1 MVATLASGIAHEINN
16 ALYPLLGQAQLI
28 EVAASRSS
36 GEVAAD
42 KVSQSAQ
49 IIGDMCARI
58 KRIAD
63 NLNHLSE
70 PSTLK
75 TVSFSLNDAA
85 RDALRLLAE
94 TAGRIKRF
102 ERDNPQAR
110 FRLVMAFD
118 EHLPQVRGDPDQL
131 SQVFVNLILNASDA
145 MEGQAH
151 GVLTVGT
158 HLADDHRHVVG
169 FVEDTGAGIPRELHD
184 KIFQPYF
191 TTKPREK
198 GTGFGLAIV
207 RSIIEAHGGSVRL
220 NSTPGVGTRV
230 EFLLPIPP
238 LSSSS

>member
-1 MVATLASGIAHEINN
+1 
-16 ALYPLLGQAQLI
+16 
-28 EVAASRSS
+28 
-36 GEVAAD
+36 
-42 KVSQSAQ
+42 
-49 IIGDMCARI
+49 MCARI

-110 FRLVMAFD
+110 FRLVMVFD
-118 EHLPQVRGDPDQL
+118 ERLPQVRGDPDQL

-145 MEGQAH
+145 MEGQAR

-158 HLADDHRHVVG
+158 HLADDHRHVAG

-191 TTKPREK
+191 TTKPRDK
-198 GTGFGLAIV
+198 GTGLGLAIV
-207 RSIIEAHGGSVRL
+207 RSITEAHGGSVRL
-220 NSTPGVGTRV
+220 NSTPGMGTRV

-238 LSSSS
+238 LPSSS